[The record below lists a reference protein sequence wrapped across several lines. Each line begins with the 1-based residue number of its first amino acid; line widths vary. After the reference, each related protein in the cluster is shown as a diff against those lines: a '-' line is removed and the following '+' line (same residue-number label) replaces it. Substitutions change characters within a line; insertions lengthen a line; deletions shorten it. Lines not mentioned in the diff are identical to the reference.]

1 VYSVAEGARRFVV
14 YHNAY
19 QHHLISTKLNDLRP
33 TQAAVGYLE
42 IAGKRKEWAKL
53 PSKKRK
59 DMLLTHVF
67 PCVLGPKRRYYVID
81 HHHLGVALIDEGVDT
96 AWVAVIDD
104 LSWLSVSVF
113 WRTMEFRRWTH
124 PYDEKGRRVEFQNI
138 PKRLTSLRDDPYRSL
153 AGLIRLAGG
162 FAKVE
167 EPFAEFLW
175 ADYLRANIPASLF
188 ESSIAKAVNRGIKLA
203 RQMDARYLPGWSG
216 HASKHGHEDVALK

>member
-1 VYSVAEGARRFVV
+1 MAEHTRGIFV

-19 QHHLISTKLNDLRP
+19 QHHLISAKLNELRP

-42 IAGKRKEWAKL
+42 VTEKRKEWAKL
-53 PSKKRK
+53 PNKKRK
-59 DMLLTHVF
+59 AMLLTHVF
-67 PCVLGPKRRYYVID
+67 PCVIGPKRRYYVID

-104 LSWLSVSVF
+104 LSWLSVPVF
-113 WRTMEFRRWTH
+113 WRTLEFRRWTH
-124 PYDEKGRRVEFQNI
+124 PYDEKGRRVDFKNI
-138 PKRLTSLRDDPYRSL
+138 PKRLPLLRDDPYRSL

-175 ADYLRANIPASLF
+175 ADYLRANLPLSSL
-188 ESSIAKAVNRGIKLA
+188 ERSIAKSVNLGIKLA

-216 HASKHGHEDVALK
+216 HAPKHSQGEVTPK